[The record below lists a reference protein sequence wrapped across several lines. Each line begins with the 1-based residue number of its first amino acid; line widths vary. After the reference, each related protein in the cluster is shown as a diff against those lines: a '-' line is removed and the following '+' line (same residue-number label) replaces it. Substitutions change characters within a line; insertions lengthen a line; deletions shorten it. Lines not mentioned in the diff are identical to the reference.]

1 MRLVFE
7 QALKNTLRS
16 CHSLFTYSSL
26 MTPMGALCYTI
37 YQMCMTADAFLNAS
51 APDTAKGREEA
62 EMRQFSFRPWTAL
75 PMRCPISVNL
85 RACRKLNHIRL
96 TAGNPMNFLLNGP
109 QGAAQQLC
117 IFPNILAKIEQK
129 R

>member
-37 YQMCMTADAFLNAS
+37 YQMCMTADAFFNVS
-51 APDTAKGREEA
+51 ALDAAMTIEEIVRRGESKRSLEICFTEHPA
-62 EMRQFSFRPWTAL
+62 WGKNR
-75 PMRCPISVNL
+75 
-85 RACRKLNHIRL
+85 RA
-96 TAGNPMNFLLNGP
+96 
-109 QGAAQQLC
+109 AAQG
-117 IFPNILAKIEQK
+117 IL
-129 R
+129 